1 MATLSASPAQLRP
14 QQQRAR
20 VAAPAAAAPTRRSCR
35 AAASLQQPASQQQA
49 LQQQQQAASLSRRSL
64 LALPAAAA
72 AVAALAG
79 AAPAQAFVQPPPG
92 YRYHQDKLD
101 GYSFFFPEDWQ
112 PVTTSGNDV
121 FYRNP
126 FNVEENVFVNVSSPS
141 SSKYD
146 SVADLGSPE
155 EAAERLKQQFL
166 EEFMSTRLGVRR
178 TAEVVSAV
186 PREGPGGRT
195 YYDIQTR
202 VKSFASRNQLAVT
215 QAEINEGVVLEWDRR
230 YTTVLGVAGKRLYEL
245 RLQSS
250 NEAYERDA
258 DRLLTIATS
267 FECREVQA

>member
-20 VAAPAAAAPTRRSCR
+20 VAAPAAAAPPRRSCR

-112 PVTTSGNDV
+112 PVTVRAEQLPSMCCKRAPHRLFPHVQLVACCLPD
-121 FYRNP
+121 R
-126 FNVEENVFVNVSSPS
+126 SPQ
-141 SSKYD
+141 
-146 SVADLGSPE
+146 LPE
-155 EAAERLKQQFL
+155 
-166 EEFMSTRLGVRR
+166 
-178 TAEVVSAV
+178 
-186 PREGPGGRT
+186 
-195 YYDIQTR
+195 
-202 VKSFASRNQLAVT
+202 
-215 QAEINEGVVLEWDRR
+215 
-230 YTTVLGVAGKRLYEL
+230 
-245 RLQSS
+245 
-250 NEAYERDA
+250 
-258 DRLLTIATS
+258 LLHP
-267 FECREVQA
+267 